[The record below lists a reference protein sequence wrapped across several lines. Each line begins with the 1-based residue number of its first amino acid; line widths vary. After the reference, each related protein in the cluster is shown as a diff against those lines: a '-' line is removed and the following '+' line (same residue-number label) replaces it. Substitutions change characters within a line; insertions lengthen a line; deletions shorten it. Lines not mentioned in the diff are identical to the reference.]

1 MPTRPDRP
9 SSCSKCGRRE
19 LQSDDVHDLSEHH
32 AIASGSA
39 ERGRTIDIQVQKTE
53 FEEIALLRALYRHEA
68 NCQIVRDSILGRGLA
83 DPYLILIDGRVA
95 GYAGVWNE
103 YFKDRVMEFHALP
116 QWRADI
122 LPMFRELLNVS
133 GATHI
138 EAQTNLPIMN
148 SLLYDFAT
156 NISVENILFEDG
168 PATYLSSPGAV
179 FGAREIDEEGPE
191 GDWVVRTDGKLVA
204 AGGVM
209 EHYNPPYGDIYM
221 KVVPGARR
229 QGIGSYLVQEL
240 RHVSYE
246 GGRRPAARCD
256 PDNEASR
263 RTLLRGGLLPC
274 GRLLAGEVRN

>member
-1 MPTRPDRP
+1 M
-9 SSCSKCGRRE
+9 
-19 LQSDDVHDLSEHH
+19 HDLSEHH

-103 YFKDRVMEFHALP
+103 HFKDRVMEFHALP
-116 QWRADI
+116 QGRADTI
-122 LPMFRELLNVS
+122 PMFRELLAVS

-138 EAQTNLPIMN
+138 EAQTNMPIMN

-179 FGAREIDEEGPE
+179 FGARETDEEGPE
-191 GDWVVRTDGKLVA
+191 GDWVVEMNGEVVA
-204 AGGVM
+204 AGGVLY
-209 EHYNPPYGDIYM
+209 HYNPPYGDVYM
-221 KVVPGARR
+221 EVIPGARR

-240 RHVSYE
+240 RRVCCE
-246 GGRRPAARCD
+246 AGKRPAARCD
-256 PDNEASR
+256 PDNEASP
-263 RTLLRGGLLPC
+263 RTLQRGGLLPC
-274 GRLLAGEVRN
+274 GRLLAGEARA